1 MRRPPERHSKKVTAP
16 GVTVFIMVAL
26 GLTGCSTRVDSSEFS
41 RTKNVKAVEV
51 EAPAGVTLE
60 KCTPAEAAFPDV
72 ASYPPSATP
81 TTGDGLAAI
90 KQRGRLIAGVSADT
104 LLFGFRNPQ
113 NGRLE
118 GLDVDL
124 IREVTKRIFNVT
136 DAQVDDKIE
145 FRVIQYRERIPLL
158 VSNSIDLVAHTM
170 TINCERWKAIAFST
184 EYYSAGQKLLVRDD
198 SAATS
203 LQTLSKEDT
212 LCIPSG
218 GTSKDT
224 VDKVPGLRFIQ
235 VGDITEC
242 LLLMQEG
249 RATATLTDDTVL
261 AGFQKQDP
269 YLKIVGEPLSTEPY
283 GLGMKAENT
292 DLTQLTNDVLETLRT
307 NGGLAKLYEVHGLS
321 DAAKQLPR
329 ADHSRPLPSA

>member
-1 MRRPPERHSKKVTAP
+1 MSRSRRLAFQ
-16 GVTVFIMVAL
+16 GAL
-26 GLTGCSTRVDSSEFS
+26 IISALALSSCSTRIDSSEFA
-41 RTKNVKAVEV
+41 RTNRAVPKEV
-51 EAPAGVTLE
+51 AAPPGVSLQ
-60 KCTPAEAAFPDV
+60 KCTSAEAAKIPDV
-72 ASYPPSATP
+72 ASYPPSADP
-81 TTGDGLAAI
+81 TARANSLKQI
-90 KQRGRLIAGVSADT
+90 KDRGRLIAGVSADT

-124 IREVTKRIFNVT
+124 IREVAKRIFNVN
-136 DAQVDDKIE
+136 DQQVDDKIE

-158 VSNSIDLVAHTM
+158 VSEDIDLVAHTM
-170 TINCERWKAIAFST
+170 TINCERWKTIAFST
-184 EYYSAGQKLLVRDD
+184 EYYSAGQKLLVRED
-198 SAATS
+198 SKATALDKLGKS
-203 LQTLSKEDT
+203 DT

-224 VDKVPGLRFIQ
+224 VDKIPGLRFIQ

-249 RATATLTDDTVL
+249 KATATLTDDTVL

-269 YLKIVGEPLSTEPY
+269 YLKIVGEALSSEPY
-283 GLGMKAENT
+283 GLGMNAKNT

-307 NGGLAKLYEVHGLS
+307 NGGLKALYETHGLS
-321 DAAKQLPR
+321 EAAKQLPS
-329 ADHSRPLPSA
+329 ANHSRPLPSP